1 MNELFESITAAPAIT
16 VLCLLAAQGYKSVA
30 PERMYRHIPVICGL
44 LGLVL
49 GIACHLHVPG
59 YLPAEN
65 IVSAGAVGAASGWA
79 ATGIHQAKKQYGEG
93 EEGSC
98 SRD

>member
-16 VLCLLAAQGYKSVA
+16 VLCLMAAQGYKA
-30 PERMYRHIPVICGL
+30 IAQERMYRHIPTICGL

-49 GIACHLHVPG
+49 GTACHVLVPG
-59 YLPAEN
+59 YLPCEN
-65 IVSAGAVGAASGWA
+65 IVSAAAVGAASGWA
-79 ATGIHQAKKQYGEG
+79 ATGVHQVKKQY
-93 EEGSC
+93 EEGCPC